1 MNRGKNMLA
10 VCIAALLALSS
21 CGSTRLLADGSV
33 NESLSI
39 KGIIRNHEAGSSR
52 FRTLS
57 GRLGIDYSDGEES
70 QSVTVSLR
78 MKRNEVIWM
87 SAPLGVIKVYI
98 TPQRVSYYNKLNN
111 EFFDGDFS
119 YLSRLLGAEIDFEKL
134 QNLLLGQSMVSLQG
148 RNYELQYTADTY
160 ELKPKPS
167 LDLYKLFL
175 KIEPRYFR
183 LASQQLAQPEARRMM
198 EVRYSSYQEV
208 QGEVLPDQVE
218 IAAIQGDGRVTI
230 GISYKQVEL
239 NRDLRF
245 PFKIPKGFNPVAL
258 Q

>member
-1 MNRGKNMLA
+1 MMKGKIFLA
-10 VCIAALLALSS
+10 VCAAGLLGLSS
-21 CGSTRLLADGSV
+21 CGSSRLLADGNV
-33 NESLSI
+33 DETLTI
-39 KGIIRNHEAGSSR
+39 RGIIRNHEASGSR

-57 GRLGIDYSDGEES
+57 GRLGIDYSDGEDS

-134 QNLLLGQSMVSLQG
+134 QNLLLGQSIVALQG
-148 RNYELQYTADTY
+148 RNYELQYTADSY

-183 LASQQLAQPEARRMM
+183 LASQQLAQPEARRIM

-208 QGEVLPDQVE
+208 QGEVLPDQVR
-218 IAAIQGDGRVTI
+218 IAAIEGDGQVTI

-245 PFKIPKGFNPVAL
+245 PYKIPKGFNPVAL